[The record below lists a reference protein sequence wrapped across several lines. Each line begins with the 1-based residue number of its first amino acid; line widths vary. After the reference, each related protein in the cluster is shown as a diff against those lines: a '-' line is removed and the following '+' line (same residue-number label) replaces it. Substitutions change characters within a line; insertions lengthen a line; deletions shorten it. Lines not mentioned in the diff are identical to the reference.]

1 MTMPSYREILS
12 INEQYALDNGKE
24 GTAIKILLM
33 HFASLKPTELLM
45 NLDQSMDPM
54 MYRRF
59 LYAVDDYIKHN
70 RPIQHITEEEYF
82 YGHRFC
88 VNCDVLIPRY
98 ETEEL
103 VSHVL
108 DYIESYFGETPIDLV
123 DIGTGSGCIATVL
136 SLENKNVKAVGTD
149 ISEKALIVAKKN
161 AESLGADVDFL
172 QGDLLEPVQNRKFDV
187 LVCNPPYIPNDED
200 VDPLVKDHEP
210 HIALFGGPDGLDFY
224 RVLLKDVET
233 VLKDRYI
240 IAFEHA
246 YHTAKALKK
255 IIKKHL
261 KDVNIVQ
268 HKDMQKK
275 DRMTFIF
282 KK

>member
-1 MTMPSYREILS
+1 MPNYRDILS

-24 GTAIKILLM
+24 NTAIKLLLM
-33 HFASLKPTELLM
+33 HFAGFKPTDLM
-45 NLDQSMDPM
+45 LKLDQEMDPVQ
-54 MYRRF
+54 YRRF

-70 RPIQHITEEEYF
+70 RPIQHITEEEFF

-103 VSHVL
+103 VTYTL
-108 DYIESYFGETPIDLV
+108 DYIQDFFGSTPIDVV

-136 SLENKNVKAVGTD
+136 SLENKNIKAVGTD
-149 ISEKALIVAKKN
+149 ISDKAIDVAKRN
-161 AESLGADVDFL
+161 ATSLKADVEFL
-172 QGDLLEPVQNRKFDV
+172 QGNLLEPVQDRKFDV
-187 LVCNPPYIPNDED
+187 LVCNPPYIPNDEV

-210 HIALFGGPDGLDFY
+210 HIALFGGHDGLDFY
-224 RVLLKDVET
+224 RALLENVES
-233 VLKDRYI
+233 VLKPRYI

-246 YHTAKALKK
+246 YHTAKVLKK
-255 IIKKHL
+255 MIKQHL
-261 KDVNIVQ
+261 KDVKIVQ
-268 HKDMQKK
+268 LKDMQGK

-282 KK
+282 KN